1 MNALIHWPEWAKLAR
16 IAGRTRAKAR
26 RAQRTSG
33 ALSLF
38 VAIAAQ
44 LDPGVPMPDWLIAE
58 RLADTMREIAQNTRR
73 GTDDR
78 VRVVE
83 VANG

>member
-1 MNALIHWPEWAKLAR
+1 MIIIHYPEWAKLAR

-26 RAQRTSG
+26 RAQRQSG

-58 RLADTMREIAQNTRR
+58 RLADTLREIAANTRR
-73 GTDDR
+73 ATDDR

-83 VANG
+83 VQA

>member
-26 RAQRTSG
+26 RFAGRAGG
-33 ALSLF
+33 ASML
-38 VAIAAQ
+38 VAMVSQ
-44 LDPGVPMPDWLIAE
+44 LDPRVPMPDWLIAE
-58 RLADTMREIAQNTRR
+58 RLADTMRKIAQNTRR
-73 GTDDR
+73 GTEDR